1 MRCAAV
7 IIVVPIAFA
16 SQAFAVLRPL
26 FPAKAAPPFGTEA
39 IVMAKGSIQHSTK
52 QAPATAPK

>member
-1 MRCAAV
+1 MV
-7 IIVVPIAFA
+7 LSIVFA

-39 IVMAKGSIQHSTK
+39 IVIGKGSIQQAAK
-52 QAPATAPK
+52 QTAAVTAPK